1 MSIKRT
7 YPIEPIGIQIDDNA
21 KFSDMAWFFDRPDV
35 IQDIY
40 ELRKKWIGDV
50 LIPHNKV
57 DDYTNQYD
65 DKQHWDNFL
74 GCRRLAIKYGVGAT
88 FVRPI
93 ISAVLSGMID
103 DTDYQ
108 TILVEY
114 QVDNIPLDLQIRE
127 KVAYTS
133 PRIVSEDIK
142 QHSDV
147 DNKSISSVKN
157 HRKWYWLY
165 HNMGYRK
172 IAKQEKQPITTITSG
187 IQSYRNKISQLSGV
201 TI

>member
-7 YPIEPIGIQIDDNA
+7 YPIEPIVIEIENNA
-21 KFSDMAWFFDRPDV
+21 KFADMAWFFDRPDV
-35 IQDIY
+35 IQDIHD
-40 ELRKKWIGDV
+40 LRKRWIGNTLV
-50 LIPHNKV
+50 PHNEI
-57 DDYTNQYD
+57 DDYTNQFD
-65 DKQHWDNFL
+65 DKQHWDNFF

-93 ISAVLSGMID
+93 ISAVLSGKVD
-103 DTDYQ
+103 DSDYQ

-114 QVDNIPLDLQIRE
+114 QVDNVPLDLQIRE

-133 PRIVSEDIK
+133 PRIAVEDVKEYSAI
-142 QHSDV
+142 D
-147 DNKSISSVKN
+147 DKSISSVKN
-157 HRKWYWLY
+157 HRRWYWLN
-165 HNMGYRK
+165 HKIGYRK
-172 IAKQEKQPITTITSG
+172 ISNQEKQPTTTIVSG